1 MRNER
6 LHRMVMIAMMGAM
19 AFLLMFFGEVYIPPF
34 AEFLKYDPG
43 DLPAIVA
50 TYTLGPVAGVAV
62 QGIKAALF
70 FVSGKSTAGW
80 VGVLANF
87 LVGAALVI
95 GAGTAHRLLDRA
107 GRKHWGW
114 GFVSAAVGTLIMTAV
129 AIPLNALVVYPLWGM
144 KGAAAWTGALVIS
157 SPFNLFKG
165 ILSTSL
171 SLAFYRRLEPFLVGR
186 TADRAA

>member
-19 AFLLMFFGEVYIPPF
+19 AFLLMFFGEIYIPPF

-50 TYTLGPVAGVAV
+50 TYTLGPLAGVAV

-70 FVSGKSTAGW
+70 LISGKSTAGW

-114 GFVSAAVGTLIMTAV
+114 TFVSAVIGTLIMAAV
-129 AIPLNALVVYPLWGM
+129 AIPANALLVYPLWGM

-157 SPFNLFKG
+157 TPFNLFKG

>member
-19 AFLLMFFGEVYIPPF
+19 AFLLMFFGEIYIPPF

-50 TYTLGPVAGVAV
+50 TYTLGPLAGVAV

-70 FVSGKSTAGW
+70 LISGKSTAGW
-80 VGVLANF
+80 VGVMANF

-114 GFVSAAVGTLIMTAV
+114 TFVSAVIGTLIMAAV
-129 AIPLNALVVYPLWGM
+129 AIPANALLVYPLWGM

-157 SPFNLFKG
+157 TPFNLFKG

>member
-1 MRNER
+1 
-6 LHRMVMIAMMGAM
+6 MIAMMGAM
-19 AFLLMFFGEVYIPPF
+19 AFLLMFFGEIYIPPF

-50 TYTLGPVAGVAV
+50 TYTLGPLAGVAV

-70 FVSGKSTAGW
+70 LISGKSTAGW
-80 VGVLANF
+80 VGVMANF

-114 GFVSAAVGTLIMTAV
+114 TFVSAVIGTLIMAAV
-129 AIPLNALVVYPLWGM
+129 AIPANALLVYPLWGM

-157 SPFNLFKG
+157 TPFNLFKG